1 MERYSLQKVIGE
13 GSFGRALLVRCKS
26 SQEKYVVKE
35 IQLPKNNSKLE
46 NPRREA
52 ILLSKM
58 KHPNIVT
65 FREAFEADGLLCI
78 VMEFCSGGDL
88 LQRMQQQKTT
98 QFSVDHILRCSKAY
112 ANAYVGT
119 PYYVAPEIWD
129 NKPYNNKSDVWS
141 LGCVLYELCTLRHP
155 FQASSWKSLILKVC
169 RGAYPPLP
177 NHLPYELQYL
187 LKQMFKTNPKD
198 RPSMH
203 SILTSH
209 RVSKLLRAHLPSQ
222 GFESFTGA
230 RDAGTGE
237 ADGSMEE
244 EEGKKVANLLGEKS
258 LITTSTFEGVELHEA
273 HSESREPGPRKQ
285 WAAGPSDTVL
295 QMLANASLVSSDS
308 MGSTCQSLTEE
319 PGDSRQ
325 RRRWDKDPPETLL
338 SVLEKARLSRAFST
352 FLINPGGEDPLV
364 GPLSQPQGD
373 HPDGPEP
380 EVALD
385 EERLQPRSD
394 DEDTDFEEEY
404 PCDWMDD
411 VTNDNIPSRM
421 RPSDGGLL
429 FGLSGKQ
436 EVLDSEQLGLQGTE
450 ARKRKIEA
458 VTAGYAHS
466 SRILVRGLTAQ
477 QKVTTASLKA
487 SWVLAKHNRPF
498 TDAEVF
504 KEVMVTVLEELAT
517 DKSMDGVIASAKQV
531 SLSARSAIRRIEAL
545 SDAVQGGQVT
555 ELMLDFIK
563 QLRANFTSRFED
575 YSIPKD
581 IIAFVRDPLTV
592 RPSGDFTSQAK
603 QMIPSLDE
611 AALEMELIDFQ
622 TSSLVSDALRS
633 AESVSAFG
641 VGSSEEYSTIKRL
654 TLDPLP
660 PTDLVLV
667 GQALPLSCDPELWSE
682 SEDEDLTPISPP
694 TQLTFL
700 EREHTLRSPLMPPQK
715 LLLTRVLITPE
726 DL

>member
-78 VMEFCSGGDL
+78 AMEFCSGGDL

-98 QFSVDHILRCSKAY
+98 QFSVDHILRWFAQMCAAAQHIHDKRVLHRDLKSKNIFLTDNGTIKLGDFGSACILNSSKAY
-112 ANAYVGT
+112 ANTYVGT

-222 GFESFTGA
+222 ALETQEQGRRTA
-230 RDAGTGE
+230 RWKR
-237 ADGSMEE
+237 

-325 RRRWDKDPPETLL
+325 RRRWNKDPPETLL
-338 SVLEKARLSRAFST
+338 SVLEKAQLSRAFST

-364 GPLSQPQGD
+364 GPLSQRQGD

-404 PCDWMDD
+404 PCDWMD
-411 VTNDNIPSRM
+411 
-421 RPSDGGLL
+421 
-429 FGLSGKQ
+429 
-436 EVLDSEQLGLQGTE
+436 EVEKMFSE
-450 ARKRKIEA
+450 
-458 VTAGYAHS
+458 H
-466 SRILVRGLTAQ
+466 
-477 QKVTTASLKA
+477 
-487 SWVLAKHNRPF
+487 
-498 TDAEVF
+498 
-504 KEVMVTVLEELAT
+504 
-517 DKSMDGVIASAKQV
+517 
-531 SLSARSAIRRIEAL
+531 
-545 SDAVQGGQVT
+545 
-555 ELMLDFIK
+555 
-563 QLRANFTSRFED
+563 
-575 YSIPKD
+575 
-581 IIAFVRDPLTV
+581 
-592 RPSGDFTSQAK
+592 
-603 QMIPSLDE
+603 
-611 AALEMELIDFQ
+611 
-622 TSSLVSDALRS
+622 
-633 AESVSAFG
+633 
-641 VGSSEEYSTIKRL
+641 
-654 TLDPLP
+654 
-660 PTDLVLV
+660 
-667 GQALPLSCDPELWSE
+667 
-682 SEDEDLTPISPP
+682 
-694 TQLTFL
+694 
-700 EREHTLRSPLMPPQK
+700 
-715 LLLTRVLITPE
+715 
-726 DL
+726 